1 MSMAIYH
8 MEAKVISRGT
18 GRSAVAASAYMS
30 CSRMYNDYD
39 GIQHDYTRKHGLI
52 YQEVMLPPM
61 APAEWKDREQL
72 WNAVEEAEKT
82 KDSRLAREFVVAL
95 PIELDTDSNI
105 SLIQDF
111 IQKNFVD
118 MGMCADFAIHDTDRH
133 NPHAHILLTVR
144 PLNEDGTWQYK
155 TEKEYLCIK
164 NGEEKGFTAS
174 EFREAQK
181 EGWEKQ
187 YRYKSGKK
195 KIYLTPSAAQE
206 KGYER
211 VDKHPKSTRYG
222 RQNPISEK
230 WNSDEQLCLWRANW
244 ADTVNREL
252 ECRQI
257 DTRIDHRSF
266 SDQGITEQP
275 TIHEG
280 YIARDMEKKG
290 MISDRCEL
298 NRQIRSDNRLLG
310 ELKKQVAKLTKSIK
324 ESIPAIAEALE
335 NIRGAMIIFQYQML
349 HNEMQTVSAKDWIKI
364 TKPVI
369 EKYKATKQEIHKKQE
384 ERKILKTKKQKLSI
398 LNPLQHYQL
407 NQQITTLTEDIEEL
421 KSKKNFLMGE
431 IYCHNETEMKNAE
444 STIKQQS
451 VFLEK
456 LAVQHQSLNEQLEKN
471 LKKFT
476 ELKFSV
482 ISEKS
487 EELLDA
493 RVSFRDI
500 VRDWIVSRLRDVYG
514 KKFEYDRLN
523 DASDYIDGCIREDP
537 YVFRKRARQKAW
549 EQEQDR
555 RLSHQKK
562 VRKYNHEH

>member
-1 MSMAIYH
+1 MAIYH
-8 MEAKVISRGT
+8 MEAKVISRGS

-39 GIQHDYTRKHGLI
+39 GIQHDYTRKHGLV

-72 WNAVEEAEKT
+72 WNAVEDAEKT

-95 PIELDTDSNI
+95 PIELDNSSNI
-105 SLIQDF
+105 SLLQDF

-118 MGMCADFAIHDTDRH
+118 MGMCADFAIHDTDGH

-164 NGEEKGFTAS
+164 DGEEKGFTAS

-252 ECRQI
+252 ECRQF

-290 MISDRCEL
+290 MVSDRCEL

-310 ELKKQVAKLTKSIK
+310 ELKNQVAKLTKSIK

-349 HNEMQTVSAKDWIKI
+349 HNEMQTASAKDWIEM

-369 EKYKATKQEIHKKQE
+369 EKYKATKLEIHKKQE
-384 ERKILKTKKQKLSI
+384 ERKILKTKKQKLCI

-407 NQQITTLTEDIEEL
+407 NQQITTLTEEIEEL
-421 KSKKNFLMGE
+421 KSKKNYLMGE
-431 IYCHNETEMKNAE
+431 IYCHNDTEMKNAE
-444 STIKQQS
+444 STLKQQFA
-451 VFLEK
+451 FLEK
-456 LAVQHQSLNEQLEKN
+456 LASQRQSLNEQLGKN
-471 LKKFT
+471 CKEFIDLK
-476 ELKFSV
+476 LSV
-482 ISEKS
+482 APEKS

-493 RVSFRDI
+493 RVSFRNI
-500 VRDWIVSRLRDVYG
+500 VRNLVVSRLRDVYG
-514 KKFEYDRLN
+514 KKFEYERLN
-523 DASDYIDGCIREDP
+523 NASDYIDGCIQEDP
-537 YVFRKRARQKAW
+537 YLFRERARQKAW
-549 EQEQDR
+549 EQDR
-555 RLSHQKK
+555 RYHQSRKPQKK
-562 VRKYNHEH
+562 HRDFEL

>member
-1 MSMAIYH
+1 MAIYH
-8 MEAKVISRGT
+8 MEAKVVSRGS

-61 APAEWKDREQL
+61 APPEWKDREQL
-72 WNAVEEAEKT
+72 WNAVEAAEKT

-95 PIELDTDSNI
+95 PIELNTDSNI
-105 SLIQDF
+105 SLLQDF

-118 MGMCADFAIHDTDRH
+118 LGMCADFAIHDTDGH

-144 PLNEDGTWQYK
+144 PLNENGTWQYK
-155 TEKEYLCIK
+155 AEKEYLCIK
-164 NGEEKGFTAS
+164 DGKEKGFTAA
-174 EFREAQK
+174 EFKKAQK

-187 YRYKSGKK
+187 YRYQAGKK
-195 KIYLTPSAAQE
+195 KIYLTPSAALE

-222 RQNPISEK
+222 RQNPISER
-230 WNSDEQLCLWRANW
+230 WNSEEQICLWRENW

-290 MISDRCEL
+290 IISDRCEL

-310 ELKKQVAKLTKSIK
+310 ELKRQVAKLTKSIK

-335 NIRGAMIIFQYQML
+335 NIRGTMIIFQYQML
-349 HNEMQTVSAKDWIKI
+349 HNEMQTTSAKEWIKM
-364 TKPVI
+364 TKPVV
-369 EKYKATKQEIHKKQE
+369 EKYKATKQKINKKQE
-384 ERKILKTKKQKLSI
+384 ERKVLKTKKQKLSI

-431 IYCHNETEMKNAE
+431 IYCHNDAEMKNTE
-444 STIKQQS
+444 STLKQQS
-451 VFLEK
+451 AFLEK
-456 LAVQHQSLNEQLEKN
+456 LAAQRQALNEQLGKN
-471 LKKFT
+471 LKKFID
-476 ELKFSV
+476 LKFSV
-482 ISEKS
+482 VSEKS

-493 RVSFRDI
+493 RVSFRDF
-500 VRDWIVSRLRDVYG
+500 VRDRIVSRLRDVYG

-523 DASDYIDGCIREDP
+523 DASDYIDGCIQEDP
-537 YVFRKRARQKAW
+537 YLFRERARQKAW
-549 EQEQDR
+549 EQEQE
-555 RLSHQKK
+555 
-562 VRKYNHEH
+562 RKQNQPNKAKNKSSGYEL

>member
-1 MSMAIYH
+1 MAIYH
-8 MEAKVISRGT
+8 MEAKVISRGS

-39 GIQHDYTRKHGLI
+39 GIQHDYTRKHGLV

-61 APAEWKDREQL
+61 APAEWKDREHL

-95 PIELDTDSNI
+95 PIELDNSSNI
-105 SLIQDF
+105 SLLQDF

-118 MGMCADFAIHDTDRH
+118 MGMCADFAIHDTDGH

-164 NGEEKGFTAS
+164 NGEEKRFTAS

-187 YRYKSGKK
+187 YRYKAGKK

-230 WNSDEQLCLWRANW
+230 QNSEEQLCFWRANW
-244 ADTVNREL
+244 ADAVNREL

-298 NRQIRSDNRLLG
+298 NRQIRSDNRMLG
-310 ELKKQVAKLTKSIK
+310 
-324 ESIPAIAEALE
+324 
-335 NIRGAMIIFQYQML
+335 
-349 HNEMQTVSAKDWIKI
+349 
-364 TKPVI
+364 
-369 EKYKATKQEIHKKQE
+369 
-384 ERKILKTKKQKLSI
+384 
-398 LNPLQHYQL
+398 
-407 NQQITTLTEDIEEL
+407 
-421 KSKKNFLMGE
+421 
-431 IYCHNETEMKNAE
+431 
-444 STIKQQS
+444 
-451 VFLEK
+451 
-456 LAVQHQSLNEQLEKN
+456 KN
-471 LKKFT
+471 LKKFIN
-476 ELKFSV
+476 LKFSV
-482 ISEKS
+482 ASEKS

-500 VRDWIVSRLRDVYG
+500 VRDRIVFRLRDVYG

-537 YVFRKRARQKAW
+537 YVFQERARTKAW
-549 EQEQDR
+549 EQEQE
-555 RLSHQKK
+555 
-562 VRKYNHEH
+562 RKRNQPNKAKNKSRDYEL

>member
-1 MSMAIYH
+1 
-8 MEAKVISRGT
+8 
-18 GRSAVAASAYMS
+18 
-30 CSRMYNDYD
+30 
-39 GIQHDYTRKHGLI
+39 
-52 YQEVMLPPM
+52 M

-72 WNAVEEAEKT
+72 WNAVEDAEKT

-95 PIELDTDSNI
+95 PIELDNSNNI
-105 SLIQDF
+105 SLLQNF

-118 MGMCADFAIHDTDRH
+118 MGMCADFAIHDTDGH

-144 PLNEDGTWQYK
+144 PLNEDSTWQYK

-187 YRYKSGKK
+187 YRYKAGKK
-195 KIYLTPSAAQE
+195 KIYLAPSAAQE

-222 RQNPISEK
+222 RQNPISGQ
-230 WNSDEQLCLWRANW
+230 WNSDKQLCLWRANW

-257 DTRIDHRSF
+257 DTRIDHRSL

-290 MISDRCEL
+290 LISDRCEL
-298 NRQIRSDNRLLG
+298 NRQIRSDNSLLR

-324 ESIPAIAEALE
+324 ESIPAIAEVLE
-335 NIRGAMIIFQYQML
+335 NIRGTIIIFQYQML
-349 HNEMQTVSAKDWIKI
+349 HNEMQTASAKDWIKM

-369 EKYKATKQEIHKKQE
+369 EKYKATKLEIHKKQE

-421 KSKKNFLMGE
+421 KSKENFLMGE
-431 IYCHNETEMKNAE
+431 IYCHNDTEMKNAE
-444 STIKQQS
+444 SALKQQS
-451 VFLEK
+451 AFLEK
-456 LAVQHQSLNEQLEKN
+456 LAAQRQSLNEQLGKN
-471 LKKFT
+471 LKKFIN
-476 ELKFSV
+476 LKFSV
-482 ISEKS
+482 ASEKS

-500 VRDWIVSRLRDVYG
+500 VRDRIVSRLCDVFG

-537 YVFRKRARQKAW
+537 YVFRERARQKAW
-549 EQEQDR
+549 EQDR
-555 RLSHQKK
+555 RHHQSRKPQKK
-562 VRKYNHEH
+562 NRDFEL

>member
-1 MSMAIYH
+1 MAIYH
-8 MEAKVISRGT
+8 MEAKVVSRGS

-39 GIQHDYTRKHGLI
+39 GIQHDYTRKHGLV
-52 YQEVMLPPM
+52 YQEVLLPPM
-61 APAEWKDREQL
+61 APPEWKNREQL
-72 WNAVEEAEKT
+72 WNAVEAAEKT

-105 SLIQDF
+105 SLLRDF
-111 IQKNFVD
+111 IQKDFVD
-118 MGMCADFAIHDTDRH
+118 IGMCADFAIHDTDGH

-187 YRYKSGKK
+187 YRYKAGKK

-222 RQNPISEK
+222 RQNPISEQ
-230 WNSDEQLCLWRANW
+230 WNSDKQLCLWRANW

-290 MISDRCEL
+290 MVSDRCEL

-310 ELKKQVAKLTKSIK
+310 ELKNQVAKLTKSIK

-349 HNEMQTVSAKDWIKI
+349 HNEMQTASAKDWIEM

-369 EKYKATKQEIHKKQE
+369 EKYKATKLEIHKKQE
-384 ERKILKTKKQKLSI
+384 ERKILKTKKQNLSI
-398 LNPLQHYQL
+398 LNPLQHYHL

-421 KSKKNFLMGE
+421 KSKKNYFMAE
-431 IYCHNETEMKNAE
+431 IYCHNDTEMKNAE
-444 STIKQQS
+444 STLKQQFA
-451 VFLEK
+451 FLEK
-456 LAVQHQSLNEQLEKN
+456 LASQRQSLNEQLGKN
-471 LKKFT
+471 CKEFIDLK
-476 ELKFSV
+476 LSV
-482 ISEKS
+482 APEKS

-493 RVSFRDI
+493 RVSFRNI
-500 VRDWIVSRLRDVYG
+500 VRNLVVSRLRDVYG

-523 DASDYIDGCIREDP
+523 DASDYIDGCIQEDP
-537 YVFRKRARQKAW
+537 YLFRERARQKAW
-549 EQEQDR
+549 EQDR
-555 RLSHQKK
+555 IHHQSRKPQKK
-562 VRKYNHEH
+562 HRDFEL